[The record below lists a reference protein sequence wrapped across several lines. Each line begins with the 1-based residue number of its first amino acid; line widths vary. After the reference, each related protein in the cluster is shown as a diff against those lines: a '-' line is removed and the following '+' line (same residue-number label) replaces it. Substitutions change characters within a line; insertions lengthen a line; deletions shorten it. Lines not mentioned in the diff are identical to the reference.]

1 MSDRLAVVRTA
12 FAEHFWKPVE
22 RVVRAPGRVN
32 LIGEHT
38 DYNDGF
44 VLPMAIER
52 DILVAFARRPDRQV
66 VLHSLDFGEVATFS
80 LDGIEKEEEH
90 PWSNYARG
98 VASELQAAGVRVP
111 GLDAVLQ
118 GNVPIGAGLSSSA
131 AFEVAMALAFLTA
144 ADVSME
150 RVQVALLAQR
160 AENRFVGM
168 QCGIMDQFVSALGQV
183 GHALFIDCRD
193 LSHRAVPMPA
203 GMRVVICDT
212 MTRRGL
218 VGTAYNERR
227 QQCEEAVRIL
237 GGILPGIRALRD
249 VTPEQLARY
258 GDLLPPV
265 VRRRAAHVVS
275 EDARVLQ
282 AVQALQAGQAETFGR
297 LMDASH
303 VSLRDDYEVSSREL
317 NLMVE
322 LAREVPGCLGARMT
336 GAGFGGAT
344 VNLVREEAV
353 ESFVATVARRYQ
365 EETGLKPEVTVSAP
379 AAGAGVLA

>member
-1 MSDRLAVVRTA
+1 MKDRLAIVRAA
-12 FAEHFWKPVE
+12 FTERFKSEA

-52 DILVAFARRPDRQV
+52 DVLVAFAPRPDRQV
-66 VLHSLDFGEVATFS
+66 VLHSLDFNEAVAFS
-80 LDGIEKEEEH
+80 LDDIQRDEVH
-90 PWSNYARG
+90 SWSNYARG
-98 VASELQAAGVRVP
+98 VARELQAAGVQLC
-111 GLDAVLQ
+111 GMEAVMQ

-144 ADVSME
+144 AGVSLD
-150 RVQVALLAQR
+150 RVKIALIAQR

-168 QCGIMDQFVSALGQV
+168 QCGIMDQFISALGQA

-193 LSHRAVPMPA
+193 LSHRAAPMPD
-203 GMRVVICDT
+203 GVRVVICDT

-218 VGTAYNERR
+218 VGSAYNERR

-237 GGILPGIRALRD
+237 AAVLPGIRALRD

-258 GDLLPPV
+258 GDRLPPV

-275 EDARVLQ
+275 ENARVLE
-282 AVQALQAGQAETFGR
+282 AVRAMEAGQAEAFGR

-303 VSLRDDYEVSSREL
+303 ASLRDDYEVSSQEL

-322 LAREVPGCLGARMT
+322 LARQAPGCLGARMT

-344 VNLVREEAV
+344 VNLVCDEAV
-353 ESFVATVARRYQ
+353 PAFVESVAKAYEAR
-365 EETGLKPEVTVSAP
+365 TGLKPEITVSS
-379 AAGAGVLA
+379 AADGASILA